1 MTGQPPGNIVNLVAH
16 SLTATTISLTW
27 DVTGDIFIERFEV
40 SYSYTVNTCIAPAGS
55 GMVTISDGTRR
66 SHTLSGLNEDSQYTI
81 TVTGII
87 SEGRTSNTA
96 RRITTS
102 IQVYQV
108 CYRLLY
114 RLVHACASLQVLAS
128 LIHLYQYH
136 SDVGQVKLCRSQWRD
151 NWI

>member
-1 MTGQPPGNIVNLVAH
+1 MTGQPPGNIVNIVAH

-81 TVTGII
+81 TVTGIN

-102 IQVYQV
+102 TSSE
-108 CYRLLY
+108 LY
-114 RLVHACASLQVLAS
+114 TALSSGTCVCASLQVLAS
-128 LIHLYQYH
+128 LL
-136 SDVGQVKLCRSQWRD
+136 GM
-151 NWI
+151 